1 MMVAQVPL
9 EKWTT
14 NDVVYWLRHAGFQE
28 HADEFARLKV
38 DGRALGRVTD
48 VFLRD
53 SVGMAHAL
61 HRKKLLR
68 MVDHQ
73 RTASAAAAAGSAQQ
87 LREQEKALLADLD
100 DYASMLDTQR
110 IALVAKLKTVFDAF
124 VPPRSSS
131 SSSGSGSGSGFDGP
145 AVGLASG
152 QVLEQMLNYLGKT
165 VESVDVNRWLE
176 GLKDS
181 GATLSFSEF
190 VAQYCSLFGGR
201 DPDVPIGE
209 GLSAEVEVARTT
221 KKSGSAQSKG
231 KSDKGKGKRRR
242 TAGEGGEGGDREGDG
257 EGDGEHWCD
266 GSASEEEDDDEEKEE
281 EEEEGGGARQLQPL
295 QRDREDI
302 LNIRVLAELKTAFDR
317 FAADGLITASECVQA
332 LSEVG
337 LIVPRKDVIAYL
349 RSRHLLGLSRNIGYY
364 EFLRGFAALR

>member
-38 DGRALGRVTD
+38 DGRALGRATD

-131 SSSGSGSGSGFDGP
+131 SSGSGSGSGSDGP

-190 VAQYCSLFGGR
+190 VTQYCSLFGGR

-209 GLSAEVEVARTT
+209 GLSAPVEVARTT

-231 KSDKGKGKRRR
+231 KGKSDKGKGKRRR
-242 TAGEGGEGGDREGDG
+242 TVGEGGDREGDS
-257 EGDGEHWCD
+257 EHWCD
-266 GSASEEEDDDEEKEE
+266 GSASEEEDEEEEEEE
-281 EEEEGGGARQLQPL
+281 EEEEGGVRQLQPL